1 MKISDQDKIQLHEEG
16 TVTAVSNND
25 GVFAYFTDEKVAEKF
40 ATMIINTHRR
50 VELLME
56 MIDFNGEV
64 TNDLEKILSE
74 LEFAKKL
81 YK

>member
-1 MKISDQDKIQLHEEG
+1 MRISDQEKIQLHDDEY
-16 TVTAVSNND
+16 TTSISNND
-25 GVFAYFTDEKVAEKF
+25 GVFAYFLDSKVAEDF

-50 VELLME
+50 VEMLLE
-56 MIDFNGEV
+56 MVDFDDNV

-74 LEFAKKL
+74 LQFAKKL